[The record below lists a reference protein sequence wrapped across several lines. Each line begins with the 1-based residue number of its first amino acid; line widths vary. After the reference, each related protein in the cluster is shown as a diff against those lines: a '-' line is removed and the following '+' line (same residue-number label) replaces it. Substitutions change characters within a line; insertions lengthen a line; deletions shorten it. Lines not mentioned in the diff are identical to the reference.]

1 MTTIKFRTQNILYL
15 IFISVLF
22 IYPFLAMK
30 DSFYYSNGFDSFTM
44 FVAALIILIYNYTL
58 IYLIRK
64 RNLDNTRMIKDRV
77 ENEIKIIANK
87 DNVIAEKDL
96 EIKALRAQLKGDND
110 KRYQEGIHQGKMQG
124 ARGKTEE
131 IAKAYNLG
139 IAKGI
144 KQVEDELR
152 QMMKE
157 KENEAKGQKDID
169 LLDLID

>member
-44 FVAALIILIYNYTL
+44 FVAALIVLIYNYTL
-58 IYLIRK
+58 IHFV
-64 RNLDNTRMIKDRV
+64 RNRHLNNLKSIKDRT

-87 DNVIAEKDL
+87 DKIITEKDL
-96 EIKALRAQLKGDND
+96 EIKALRAQLKENND

-139 IAKGI
+139 IVEGR
-144 KQVEDELR
+144 KQVEEELR
-152 QMMKE
+152 KMMTE